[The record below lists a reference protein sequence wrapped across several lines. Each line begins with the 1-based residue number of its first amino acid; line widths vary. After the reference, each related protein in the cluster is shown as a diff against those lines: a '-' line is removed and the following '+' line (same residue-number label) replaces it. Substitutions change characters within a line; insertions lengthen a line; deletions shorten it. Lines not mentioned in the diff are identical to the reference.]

1 MPDSPFHHLMLA
13 ILGIAGILE
22 YYGTLHLPAVW
33 QKQSARKRVFLG
45 VTAGIV
51 YVTQSLNAFASLS
64 GASSLELFG
73 FLGCLLGC
81 LASVRMMAIE
91 SRPEAEVATGDRA

>member
-1 MPDSPFHHLMLA
+1 MNETAIHQVFLC
-13 ILGIAGILE
+13 ILGVAGILE
-22 YYGTLHLPAVW
+22 YYGTRHRPAVW
-33 QKQSARKRVFLG
+33 KKQSPRKRAFLG

-51 YVTQSLNAFASLS
+51 YVTQSLNAFGSLS

-73 FLGCLLGC
+73 FLGCVLGC

-91 SRPEAEVATGDRA
+91 DGPEAGVATGDRT